1 MRIFH
6 SKLPIGP
13 SSLVI
18 GCCLAMSGKSALF
31 VQTVNAMG
39 TALYNSGK
47 RFLDLGI
54 KLTRIALT
62 SIAIRTLE
70 KLDVQRY

>member
-1 MRIFH
+1 
-6 SKLPIGP
+6 
-13 SSLVI
+13 
-18 GCCLAMSGKSALF
+18 MSGKSALF

-54 KLTRIALT
+54 KLTRIALS